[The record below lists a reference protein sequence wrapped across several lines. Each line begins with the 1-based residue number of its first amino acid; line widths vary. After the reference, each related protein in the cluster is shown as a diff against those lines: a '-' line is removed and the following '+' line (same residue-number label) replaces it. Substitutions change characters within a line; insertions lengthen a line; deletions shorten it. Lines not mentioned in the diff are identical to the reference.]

1 MRRMRLA
8 FMVLA
13 YIGIAISFGSTIL
26 ISVNIQYENHGF
38 YTLEWIGVII
48 GLIGILLFHIIK
60 EPKTKQ
66 TPS

>member
-1 MRRMRLA
+1 MRRVRLA

-26 ISVNIQYENHGF
+26 NSVKGFF
-38 YTLEWIGVII
+38 YTLGWIGVII
-48 GLIGILLFHIIK
+48 SLIGILLFYIIK